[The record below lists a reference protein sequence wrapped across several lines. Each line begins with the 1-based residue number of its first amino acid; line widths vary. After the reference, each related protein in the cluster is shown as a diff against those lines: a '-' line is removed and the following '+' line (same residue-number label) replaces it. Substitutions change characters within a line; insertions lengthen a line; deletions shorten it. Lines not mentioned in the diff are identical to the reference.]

1 MAPKIIYIEGNIGT
15 GKTTFCELMEKFL
28 RFQKFKWKIVL
39 EPVAQWMS
47 MTTKDGSSLLS
58 EFYANQEKYSFPFQ
72 MNSFI
77 SRSYSIHETI
87 RENPDLD
94 VIFVERSVFTDKL
107 CFASMLHESGK
118 MNELEFKIYNEWH
131 SKLIT
136 DFKLEATGFVYLR
149 TTPEVSHERIRKRSR
164 DGESGIPLDY
174 LSALHSRHETWLLT
188 QEPVDKVLTLDVSG
202 SIFEDEVMTDYLDK
216 IREYFRLDKV

>member
-47 MTTKDGSSLLS
+47 MTTKDGNSLLS
-58 EFYANQEKYSFPFQ
+58 EFYADQEKYSFPFQ

-87 RENPDLD
+87 QENPDLD
-94 VIFVERSVFTDKL
+94 VVFVERSVFTDKL

-131 SKLIT
+131 DKLVR
-136 DFKLEATGFVYLR
+136 DFSLEASGFVYLR
-149 TTPEVSHERIRKRSR
+149 TTPEVSNERIKKRSR
-164 DGESGIPLDY
+164 DGESGIPLEY
-174 LSALHSRHETWLLT
+174 LRALHSRHETWLLNK
-188 QEPVDKVLTLDVSG
+188 EPVEKVLTLDVSG
-202 SIFEDEVMTDYLDK
+202 SIFEDEIMTEFLDK
-216 IREYFRLDKV
+216 IREYFRLDQL